1 VTKQS
6 FQTQISLE
14 DLVAGFLVQTNLSP
28 LIRMVAFAFEHRSP
42 ALTAASAGITAVIAI
57 SNEEAAKRVAPLPM
71 NLNELRTRFL
81 LFKPFTAA
89 KYDPI
94 LKVWNSQL
102 GEGNSTEFTE
112 FAES

>member
-1 VTKQS
+1 LSPPIFVLA
-6 FQTQISLE
+6 F
-14 DLVAGFLVQTNLSP
+14 ALVQ
-28 LIRMVAFAFEHRSP
+28 RAP
-42 ALTAASAGITAVIAI
+42 ALFAASAGITAVIAI

-81 LFKPFTAA
+81 LLKPFTAA
-89 KYDPI
+89 EYVPI